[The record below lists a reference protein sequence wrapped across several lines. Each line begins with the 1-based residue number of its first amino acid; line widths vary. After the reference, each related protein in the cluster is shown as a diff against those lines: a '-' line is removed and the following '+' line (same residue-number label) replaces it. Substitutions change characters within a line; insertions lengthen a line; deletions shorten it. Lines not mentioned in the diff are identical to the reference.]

1 MDKQKNKRRGEIARR
16 KGNRAA
22 MIAITFVVCLL
33 FIVLLAKGVQLKQR
47 IRANDETREQL
58 EEQIKE
64 EKARTGE
71 IEDLK
76 EYMQTNE
83 YIRQVAKNVLGL
95 VEDGDSSSRNTRVF
109 RHEIRAQSET
119 RLHREYNLA
128 MKNKSVEKPHAS
140 ASGG

>member
-22 MIAITFVVCLL
+22 MIAITFVVCPL

-95 VEDGDSSSRNTRVF
+95 VEDGDIVF
-109 RHEIRAQSET
+109 RESQQ
-119 RLHREYNLA
+119 
-128 MKNKSVEKPHAS
+128 
-140 ASGG
+140 